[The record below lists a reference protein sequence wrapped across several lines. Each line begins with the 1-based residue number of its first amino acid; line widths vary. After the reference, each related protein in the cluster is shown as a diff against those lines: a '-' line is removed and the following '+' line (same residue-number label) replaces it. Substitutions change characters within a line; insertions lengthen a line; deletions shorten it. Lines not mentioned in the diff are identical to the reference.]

1 MRHTQNDDWLTKCAT
16 KRRISGNRLSRLR
29 KKTIFC
35 RNGTMATTSSDNVDY
50 RLLNRLN
57 KLVICSRCLR
67 AGRVTPIPQLFS
79 AYQRPRNLC
88 PKCRGETGLDRNS
101 PEHCRQLA
109 TVLKLRR

>member
-1 MRHTQNDDWLTKCAT
+1 MA
-16 KRRISGNRLSRLR
+16 
-29 KKTIFC
+29 
-35 RNGTMATTSSDNVDY
+35 ATTKDNVDY

-79 AYQRPRNLC
+79 SKQRPRNVC
-88 PKCRGETGLDRNS
+88 QSCRSETGRDTSACKNGHR
-101 PEHCRQLA
+101 RKLA